1 MAARR
6 VRVVEKSDPIDRYVS
21 KTKPISK
28 GNNNLA
34 TVIVEARTTA
44 TCHRRADR
52 SFSSLASA

>member
-28 GNNNLA
+28 DINNWA
-34 TVIVEARTTA
+34 TVIVEASTKA
-44 TCHRRADR
+44 KCHRSADH
-52 SFSSLASA
+52 SFPSLASA